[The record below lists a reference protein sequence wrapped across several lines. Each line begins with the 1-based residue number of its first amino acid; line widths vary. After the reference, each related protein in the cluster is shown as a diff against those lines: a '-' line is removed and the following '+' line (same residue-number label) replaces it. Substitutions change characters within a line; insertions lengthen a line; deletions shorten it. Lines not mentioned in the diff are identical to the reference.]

1 MFCTNH
7 ETRNTNHGFS
17 GRSVRRGCASVAPP
31 KSAARTAAPAG
42 SVNGPWPSMAVHDT
56 EYPTK
61 MHKIPD
67 PAEKSLLAGSLLSPM
82 ARRCS
87 VGGGEPVSAHGQC
100 FSTRLTA
107 SAVRWKSH
115 KNAQNPGS
123 HRKIAACRLASVPD
137 GSASLGGWGVSRCP
151 RPVSASRPASRR
163 APFAGNPTKMHKI
176 PDPAEKCEKRALRRS
191 SRSPAGRSRCVE
203 CRMNPCCESKGNVR

>member
-1 MFCTNH
+1 MSHPVARQSAQEGLQGKPQTARAGNTACKVFTNH
-7 ETRNTNHGFS
+7 ETRDPSHESRDTNHGFS

-100 FSTRLTA
+100 FSTRLTT

-123 HRKIAACRLASVPD
+123 RRKMREA
-137 GSASLGGWGVSRCP
+137 
-151 RPVSASRPASRR
+151 RPSPQLPSPC
-163 APFAGNPTKMHKI
+163 APLP
-176 PDPAEKCEKRALRRS
+176 LRRM
-191 SRSPAGRSRCVE
+191 PNEPVL
-203 CRMNPCCESKGNVR
+203 

>member
-1 MFCTNH
+1 MKTGNRESNAACLIPWRGKVPKRALRTRRKPPAPATRFYVFH
-7 ETRNTNHGFS
+7 ESRNTDFTA
-17 GRSVRRGCASVAPP
+17 VRFALGAQGSHNQNPP
-31 KSAARTAAPAG
+31 P
-42 SVNGPWPSMAVHDT
+42 GPPPGQCFLASMAVHDT

-100 FSTRLTA
+100 FSTRLTT

-123 HRKIAACRLASVPD
+123 RGKMREA
-137 GSASLGGWGVSRCP
+137 
-151 RPVSASRPASRR
+151 RPSPQLPSPC
-163 APFAGNPTKMHKI
+163 APLP
-176 PDPAEKCEKRALRRS
+176 LRRM
-191 SRSPAGRSRCVE
+191 PNE
-203 CRMNPCCESKGNVR
+203 PML

>member
-1 MFCTNH
+1 MKTGNRESNAACLIPWRGKVPKRAFRASRKPPAPATRFYVFH
-7 ETRNTNHGFS
+7 ESRDTAFLRVTKHGFYVLHESRDTNHGFS

-42 SVNGPWPSMAVHDT
+42 SVNGPWPSIVVHDT

-82 ARRCS
+82 ARHRS

-100 FSTRLTA
+100 FSTRLTT
-107 SAVRWKSH
+107 SAVSWESH

-123 HRKIAACRLASVPD
+123 RGKMREA
-137 GSASLGGWGVSRCP
+137 
-151 RPVSASRPASRR
+151 RP
-163 APFAGNPTKMHKI
+163 
-176 PDPAEKCEKRALRRS
+176 
-191 SRSPAGRSRCVE
+191 SPQL
-203 CRMNPCCESKGNVR
+203 P